1 MILGRLL
8 PRPRGKASGAARE
21 KANLLNT
28 GTVMPKSLLAPPS
41 LSQALLPVF
50 LFFFFSFSG
59 AKVLVN
65 LRAPD

>member
-41 LSQALLPVF
+41 LSQALLPV

>member
-1 MILGRLL
+1 
-8 PRPRGKASGAARE
+8 
-21 KANLLNT
+21 
-28 GTVMPKSLLAPPS
+28 MPKSLLAPPS

-50 LFFFFSFSG
+50 FFSFSG